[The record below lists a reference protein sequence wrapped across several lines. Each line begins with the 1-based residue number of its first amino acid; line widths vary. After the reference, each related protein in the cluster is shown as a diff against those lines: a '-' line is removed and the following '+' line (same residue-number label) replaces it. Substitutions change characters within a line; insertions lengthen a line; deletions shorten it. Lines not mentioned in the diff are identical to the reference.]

1 MGEKTSLPSV
11 SSESWKQV
19 VRERDAIAAAPGLG
33 EKEDED
39 EEEEEEAFAAVV
51 MSS

>member
-1 MGEKTSLPSV
+1 MGEKTSLPSS

-19 VRERDAIAAAPGLG
+19 VRERDAIAVAPGLG
-33 EKEDED
+33 EEEEDED
-39 EEEEEEAFAAVV
+39 EEAAFAGVV